1 MSELIAPLFLAQSYQ
16 DAQADYERA
25 RNREDFA
32 RWDYIILTASNEHQ
46 AEGFRAQLNQ
56 RRRDHFLPEGTKFA
70 VVSDPDGKRVG
81 SGGATLGVLRYI
93 AEQTGRSEFGGLR
106 ILVIHSGGDSK
117 RVPQYSA
124 LGKLFSPVPHELEN
138 GRVSTLFDEFM
149 IAAAGVPS
157 RIREG
162 MLLLSGDVLLLF
174 NALQIDDFGDGA
186 AAISFKE
193 KVETGKDHGVFLRGE
208 NGYVSR
214 FLHKQSIEA
223 LRNAGAVNE
232 QDCVDIDTGAVLFSA
247 KILKELFGLIS
258 KDGRIDEKACGR
270 YINETVRLSLYG
282 DFLYPLAEESTLEAF
297 YGEKPEGEYSE
308 ALAEARRNVWEILH
322 PFRMKL
328 LRLAPAQF
336 IHFGTTAEILHLM
349 SEKIDAYAALGWSRH
364 VNSSIGRESVAGCNS
379 VLENGAVCGKNSY
392 LEVSYVHNGVTV
404 GENSLLSYVDIHSGD
419 VPPNVVLHGLKQRDG
434 RFVARIYGVDD
445 NPKGTLEDD
454 CSFLGGTLGEFLEK
468 SGIETGE
475 LWEKDVKTHSIWD
488 ACLYPSCETIDQAV
502 DAARNLYKI
511 AQGEGDVEAWRKC
524 ERRSL
529 KSGFAEADPEALIA
543 WERRMQ
549 ELVRMERLEQMIESG
564 RPASEAG
571 LVLHAGKLTGIQ
583 EEWLENR
590 LKTAEPG
597 IAMRLVYY
605 VGCAL
610 GKAEGERYISQ
621 CFKRIQQTV
630 MEGAMSVLK
639 MNENCRMQG
648 EYHRVRLPLRVNW
661 GGGWS
666 DTPPYCNE
674 QGGTVLNA
682 AILLQ
687 GEMPVEVTLTRL
699 EKLKIIFESRDM
711 GVYGEFDDLK
721 DLQKTGDPYDPF
733 ALQKA
738 ALLACGILPPEGGSL
753 TEILTRLGGGFKMQ
767 TEVTGVPKGSGL
779 GTSSILA
786 AACVRALFE
795 FMGIAHKESDLYGRV
810 LCMEQIMST
819 GRR

>member
-392 LEVSYVHNGVTV
+392 LEVS
-404 GENSLLSYVDIHSGD
+404 
-419 VPPNVVLHGLKQRDG
+419 
-434 RFVARIYGVDD
+434 
-445 NPKGTLEDD
+445 
-454 CSFLGGTLGEFLEK
+454 
-468 SGIETGE
+468 
-475 LWEKDVKTHSIWD
+475 
-488 ACLYPSCETIDQAV
+488 
-502 DAARNLYKI
+502 
-511 AQGEGDVEAWRKC
+511 
-524 ERRSL
+524 
-529 KSGFAEADPEALIA
+529 
-543 WERRMQ
+543 
-549 ELVRMERLEQMIESG
+549 
-564 RPASEAG
+564 
-571 LVLHAGKLTGIQ
+571 
-583 EEWLENR
+583 
-590 LKTAEPG
+590 
-597 IAMRLVYY
+597 
-605 VGCAL
+605 
-610 GKAEGERYISQ
+610 
-621 CFKRIQQTV
+621 
-630 MEGAMSVLK
+630 
-639 MNENCRMQG
+639 
-648 EYHRVRLPLRVNW
+648 
-661 GGGWS
+661 
-666 DTPPYCNE
+666 
-674 QGGTVLNA
+674 
-682 AILLQ
+682 
-687 GEMPVEVTLTRL
+687 
-699 EKLKIIFESRDM
+699 
-711 GVYGEFDDLK
+711 
-721 DLQKTGDPYDPF
+721 
-733 ALQKA
+733 
-738 ALLACGILPPEGGSL
+738 
-753 TEILTRLGGGFKMQ
+753 
-767 TEVTGVPKGSGL
+767 
-779 GTSSILA
+779 
-786 AACVRALFE
+786 
-795 FMGIAHKESDLYGRV
+795 
-810 LCMEQIMST
+810 
-819 GRR
+819 